1 MENWDFNQDRKSERR
16 RKRRGEGEEEEEK
29 GGKLCFIYKKK
40 NWAANCGGR
49 HMGEYHLPLRYAVS
63 TNWTKTF

>member
-29 GGKLCFIYKKK
+29 GGQLFLIKKSGQRIVVGDIWVNIIY
-40 NWAANCGGR
+40 
-49 HMGEYHLPLRYAVS
+49 P
-63 TNWTKTF
+63 